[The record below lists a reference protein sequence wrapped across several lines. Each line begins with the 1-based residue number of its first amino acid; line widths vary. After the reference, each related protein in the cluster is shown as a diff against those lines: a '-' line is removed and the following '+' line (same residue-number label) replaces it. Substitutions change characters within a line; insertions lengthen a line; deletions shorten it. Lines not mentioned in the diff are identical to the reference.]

1 MTRVLHYVG
10 RMNRGGME
18 TFIMNLYRNID
29 RNCVQFD
36 FAVHGEYNGDFEA
49 EILFMG
55 GRFYSFPRMRNNPA
69 AYNKAWREFWRA
81 HKSEYSAFHVHT
93 NSLANLIAL
102 KQAAKAGIPVR
113 IVHSHSSFA
122 DKGKLQKLND
132 ILHVRNQKHLSRY
145 ATNLFACSDKAAE
158 WLFGGMTCDGL
169 SVKLF
174 NNAINLSEYALNE
187 GDRQRL
193 RTEFGFTED
202 DKVMGHVGNFR
213 PVKNYSFLVDI
224 IAEAHKLD
232 PSVKGLLVG
241 KGPLF
246 EEIKALVKAKGLEKD
261 IVFAGLRSDVNNL
274 LSAMDLF
281 VMPSLY
287 EGLPVSLVEAQ
298 ANGVPL
304 IVSDTITRNVGFN
317 PNMEYFSLD
326 AGGEAWAKKALD
338 LVNRVG
344 RYNTQEK
351 IAAAGFDI
359 KEVAKG
365 YTEIIGGK
373 NIAENEYSENK

>member
-1 MTRVLHYVG
+1 MIRVLHYVG
-10 RMNRGGME
+10 RMNRGGIE
-18 TFIMNLYRNID
+18 TFIMNLYRTVD
-29 RNCVQFD
+29 RSKIQFD
-36 FAVHGEYNGDFEA
+36 FAVHGNKNGDFED
-49 EILFMG
+49 EILAMC
-55 GRFYSFPRMRNNPA
+55 GRFYNFPHMRKNPA
-69 AYNKAWREFWRA
+69 AYNKAWREFWRT

-93 NSLANLIAL
+93 NSLANIIAL

-122 DKGKLQKLND
+122 NKGKLQKLND
-132 ILHVRNQKHLSRY
+132 ILHAHNQKRLSKY

-174 NNAINLSEYALNE
+174 NNAINLSEYAVNDA
-187 GDRQRL
+187 DRQRL
-193 RTEFGFTED
+193 RAEFGFTENN
-202 DKVMGHVGNFR
+202 KVIGHVGNFR

-246 EEIKALVKAKGLEKD
+246 EEIKASVKAKGLEGD
-261 IVFAGLRSDVNNL
+261 IVFAGLRSDVNKL
-274 LSAMDLF
+274 LSAMDVF

-304 IVSDTITRNVGFN
+304 IVSDTVTRNVEFN
-317 PNMEYFSLD
+317 PNMEYFPLD

-344 RYNTQEK
+344 RYNSQEK
-351 IAAAGFDI
+351 VAAAGFDI

-365 YTEIIGGK
+365 YTELIGGK
-373 NIAENEYSENK
+373 NIAENK